1 MTTETTIPPRDIGL
15 TIQRAHEA
23 AEKYQKPSIEYIPHP
38 ADPDKVLVPVVLDK
52 DGHSVLS
59 KSAMAEYLG
68 HPERRT
74 GTATLTRLDSFI
86 EHVVRFADADS
97 IIYARDDR
105 ASPALTAVLDYHRA
119 GAASD
124 PRFGKHRSVFNFPLS
139 DEWKLW
145 MKLNKV
151 QMDQREFAEF
161 IEDRVV
167 DIEYVE
173 DIDALSEDM
182 RRYIGTTN
190 AGRIAT
196 PTRMHELSTN
206 LEVYENSVIKSAQKL
221 QSGEAQI
228 RFESEHVD
236 ATGAPV
242 DIPGLFVICIPV
254 FAHDGYYR
262 IVARLRYRVNGGLK
276 FWYELWRT
284 DLVFDDAFDKACARV
299 KVETGLP
306 LLAGSPE

>member
-1 MTTETTIPPRDIGL
+1 MTATNTNDARDIGE
-15 TIQRAHEA
+15 TIRRAHEA
-23 AEKYQKPSIEYIPHP
+23 AEKYQKAVVTTIDHP
-38 ADPDKVLVPVVLDK
+38 LDSDIKVPVILDK
-52 DGHSVLS
+52 DGFTVVS
-59 KSAMAEYLG
+59 KSSLAEYLD

-86 EHVVRFADADS
+86 EHIVRFKDS
-97 IIYARDDR
+97 DSVIFARDDR

-119 GAASD
+119 GSDAD

-139 DEWKLW
+139 DEWKVW
-145 MKLNKV
+145 QKFDKV
-151 QMDQREFAEF
+151 QMDQKEFAEF

-173 DIDALSEDM
+173 DIDALSEEM
-182 RRYIGTTN
+182 RRYIGSTN

-196 PTRMHELSTN
+196 PARMHELSTN
-206 LEVYENSVIKSAQKL
+206 LEVYENSVIKQVQKL
-221 QSGEAQI
+221 QTGEAQI

-236 ATGAPV
+236 AAGAPV
-242 DIPGLFVICIPV
+242 DIPALFVICIPV

-262 IVARLRYRVNGGLK
+262 IVARLRYRVTGGLK

-299 KVETGLP
+299 KAETELP
-306 LLAGSPE
+306 LLVGAPE